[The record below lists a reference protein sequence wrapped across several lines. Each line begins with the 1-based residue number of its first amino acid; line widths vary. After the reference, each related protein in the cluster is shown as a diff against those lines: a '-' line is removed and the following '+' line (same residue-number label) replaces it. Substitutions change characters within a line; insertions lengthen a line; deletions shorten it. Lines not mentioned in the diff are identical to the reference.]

1 MLRKIRELRSMR
13 EKASEAQK
21 ENIDRNIEKENNEIL
36 IDRLGKENKEIEQ
49 RVSLKDRVK
58 AIFIKGIVSQYF
70 GFIRCWDSYWCY
82 RVIQI

>member
-58 AIFIKGIVSQYF
+58 AIFIKRIVSQYF
-70 GFIRCWDSYWCY
+70 GFIRC
-82 RVIQI
+82 